1 MTTLLQLQ
9 ALGQSPWQD
18 NISRTQL
25 RSGGLARMVADGD
38 ITGLTSNPTI
48 FEQAIGKS
56 DAYDTELRSYASAG
70 LSAEQIFY
78 ALAIEDIQAAA
89 DVFQPLYA
97 RSKSREGFVSLEVSP
112 RLAHDTAGTIGEAQ
126 RLAQQVQRPNLMIK
140 IPATRAGLPAI
151 TATLAAGISV
161 NVTLIFSLQRYR
173 EVIDAHLAGIEQ
185 ALAAGRSLAGIASVA
200 SFFVSRVDSMIDKQL
215 ADRIAADPAAQP
227 QLQALRG
234 RAAIANAR
242 LAYQLF
248 SETMQTP
255 RWSALAARGAQPQ
268 RPLWA
273 STSTKDP
280 AYRDVLYVEQLIGP
294 QTVNTLPPAT
304 LQAFKDHGTAAVTL
318 HAQAGDSQQLLQQ
331 LAAAGIDLQRVTEQL
346 EADGVAAFQK
356 SFDSLL
362 AVIEQRRTELPAAQ
376 PAN

>member
-25 RSGGLARMVADGD
+25 SSGGLARMVADGD

-56 DAYDTELRSYASAG
+56 DAYDTGLRSYAKAG

-78 ALAIEDIQAAA
+78 ALAVEDIQAAA

-97 RSKSREGFVSLEVSP
+97 RSKGREGFVSLEVSP
-112 RLAHDTAGTIGEAQ
+112 RLAHDTAGTISEAQ

-185 ALAAGRSLAGIASVA
+185 ALAAGRQLEGIASVA

-215 ADRIAADPAAQP
+215 ADRSAADA
-227 QLQALRG
+227 
-234 RAAIANAR
+234 
-242 LAYQLF
+242 
-248 SETMQTP
+248 
-255 RWSALAARGAQPQ
+255 AARPQ
-268 RPLWA
+268 RFFI
-273 STSTKDP
+273 KDQIE
-280 AYRDVLYVEQLIGP
+280 LELKL
-294 QTVNTLPPAT
+294 LPKT
-304 LQAFKDHGTAAVTL
+304 
-318 HAQAGDSQQLLQQ
+318 
-331 LAAAGIDLQRVTEQL
+331 
-346 EADGVAAFQK
+346 
-356 SFDSLL
+356 FD
-362 AVIEQRRTELPAAQ
+362 
-376 PAN
+376 

>member
-25 RSGGLARMVADGD
+25 ASGGLARMVADGD

-56 DAYDTELRSYASAG
+56 DAYDTGLRSYASAG

-78 ALAIEDIQAAA
+78 ALAVEDIQAAA

-97 RSKSREGFVSLEVSP
+97 RSKGREGFVSLEVSP
-112 RLAHDTAGTIGEAQ
+112 RLAHDTAGTISEAQ

-173 EVIDAHLAGIEQ
+173 EVIDAHQAGIEQ
-185 ALAAGRSLAGIASVA
+185 ALAASRRLEGIASVA

-215 ADRIAADPAAQP
+215 ADRMAADPAVRP
-227 QLQALRG
+227 RLQALRG

-255 RWSALAARGAQPQ
+255 RWKALAASGAQPQ

-304 LQAFKDHGTAAVTL
+304 LQAFKGHGNAAVTL
-318 HAQAGDSQQLLQQ
+318 HPQAGDSQQLLQQ
-331 LAAAGIDLQRVTEQL
+331 LAAAGIDLQQVTKQL

-362 AVIEQRRTELPAAQ
+362 AVIEQRRTEAPAAQ

>member
-25 RSGGLARMVADGD
+25 ASGGLARMVADGD

-56 DAYDTELRSYASAG
+56 DAYDTGLRNFASAG

-78 ALAIEDIQAAA
+78 ALAVEDIQAAA
-89 DVFQPLYA
+89 DVFQPLHA
-97 RSKSREGFVSLEVSP
+97 RSKGREGFVSLEVSP
-112 RLAHDTAGTIGEAQ
+112 RLAHDTAGTISEAQ

-173 EVIDAHLAGIEQ
+173 EVIDAHQAGIEQ
-185 ALAAGRSLAGIASVA
+185 ALAASRRLEGIASVA

-215 ADRIAADPAAQP
+215 ADRMAADPAVRP
-227 QLQALRG
+227 RLQALRG

-242 LAYQLF
+242 LAYKLF

-255 RWSALAARGAQPQ
+255 RWKALAASGAQPQ

-273 STSTKDP
+273 STSTKDT

-304 LQAFKDHGTAAVTL
+304 LQAFKDHGNAAVTL
-318 HAQAGDSQQLLQQ
+318 HPQSGDSQQLLQQ

-362 AVIEQRRTELPAAQ
+362 AVIEQRRTEAPAAQ

>member
-18 NISRTQL
+18 NISRSQL
-25 RSGGLARMVADGD
+25 ASGALARMVADGD

-56 DAYDTELRSYASAG
+56 DAYDTGLRSFASAG

-78 ALAIEDIQAAA
+78 ALAVEDIQAAA

-97 RSKSREGFVSLEVSP
+97 RSKGREGFVSLEVSP
-112 RLAHDTAGTIGEAQ
+112 RLAHDTAGTISEAQ

-185 ALAAGRSLAGIASVA
+185 ALAAGRRLEGIASVA

-215 ADRIAADPAAQP
+215 ADRMAADPAARP
-227 QLQALRG
+227 RLQALRG

-255 RWSALAARGAQPQ
+255 RWKALAASGAQPQ

-304 LQAFKDHGTAAVTL
+304 LQAFKDHGNAAVTL
-318 HAQAGDSQQLLQQ
+318 HPQAGDSQQLLQQ
-331 LAAAGIDLQRVTEQL
+331 LAAAGIDLQHVTEQL

-362 AVIEQRRTELPAAQ
+362 AVIEQRRTEAPAAQ

>member
-1 MTTLLQLQ
+1 MTPLLQLQ

-25 RSGGLARMVADGD
+25 RSGGLARMVTDGD

-56 DAYDTELRSYASAG
+56 DAYDAELHSYARAG

-97 RSKSREGFVSLEVSP
+97 RSKGREGFVSLEVSP
-112 RLAHDTAGTIGEAQ
+112 RLAHDTAGTINEAQ
-126 RLAQQVQRPNLMIK
+126 RLAQQVQRQNLMIK

-185 ALAAGRSLAGIASVA
+185 ALAAGRSLEGIASVA

-215 ADRIAADPAAQP
+215 ADRMAADPQTRP

-248 SETMQTP
+248 SETLQTP
-255 RWSALAARGAQPQ
+255 RWTTLAARGAQPQ

-304 LQAFKDHGTAAVTL
+304 LQAFKDHGSATVTL
-318 HAQAGDSQQLLQQ
+318 HPQAGDSQQLLQQ
-331 LAAAGIDLQRVTEQL
+331 LATAGIDLQRATEQL

-362 AVIEQRRTELPAAQ
+362 AVIEQRRTEVLAAKPAT
-376 PAN
+376 